1 VIILVLTMFISVL
14 LNVIQCTL
22 VGVLPLLSNPLPA
35 SSGWINSSIHPDDG
49 GSRFLW
55 NVNVY
60 LPDCTVS
67 HYGRQ

>member
-1 VIILVLTMFISVL
+1 MAMTLLLVCRLLRFVIILVLTMFISVL

-49 GSRFLW
+49 GSRFL
-55 NVNVY
+55 
-60 LPDCTVS
+60 
-67 HYGRQ
+67 